1 MSGKFETV
9 IVILVPGGPE
19 VGVTVISGSRR
30 WLASYF
36 AQAGASGIISKI
48 DKITKLRSFFTTA

>member
-19 VGVTVISGSRR
+19 VGLTVVSGS
-30 WLASYF
+30 
-36 AQAGASGIISKI
+36 
-48 DKITKLRSFFTTA
+48 LR